1 MSLPTSSRSGLAE
14 ALSGWPP
21 PVLDPHGPF
30 SNTVTTLAW
39 VLIALVT
46 LIFLGVC
53 AALWVALYGSD
64 ELRARLG
71 GERVVRWFGLIIPA
85 GVLFLL
91 LAWGTTLVAGMTAI
105 QGDELRMRVSGN
117 IYWWRVS
124 YLDAAGREVLADA
137 NELHI
142 PVGRP
147 VVVDMVS
154 EDVIHSFWVP
164 KLGGKMD
171 MIPGRTNRLK
181 LQADRPGSYG
191 GQCAEFCGGAH
202 SLMGFIV
209 VAHEAADWQRWL
221 DARLAPAEASAPA
234 SAGASVRASVPAPPA
249 APASAGAPATGAD
262 EVQRGRQLFGEVGCA
277 ACHRIAG
284 TDAQGRSGPDLT
296 HVGSRRSL
304 GAGILP
310 NTRGTLIGW
319 IGDSQS
325 IKPNNRMP
333 AYRSLPAAEL
343 DALAAY
349 MESLR

>member
-1 MSLPTSSRSGLAE
+1 M
-14 ALSGWPP
+14 SGWPP

-39 VLIALVT
+39 GLIALMT
-46 LIFLGVC
+46 LIFIGVC
-53 AALWVALYGSD
+53 AAMWVALYGSD
-64 ELRARLG
+64 GLRAKLG
-71 GERVVRWFGLIIPA
+71 GERVVKWFGLIIPA
-85 GVLFLL
+85 GVLLLL
-91 LAWGTTLVAGMTAI
+91 LAWGLTLAAGMTTVK
-105 QGDELRMRVSGN
+105 GDELRMRVSGN

-124 YLDAAGREVLADA
+124 YLDAAGKEMLADA

-171 MIPGRTNRLK
+171 MIPGRTNQLK
-181 LQADRPGSYG
+181 LQADKAGVYG

-202 SLMGFIV
+202 ALMGFVV
-209 VAHEAADWQRWL
+209 VAHEPADWQRWL
-221 DARLAPAEASAPA
+221 DSRLKPVTNTPLSVEAL
-234 SAGASVRASVPAPPA
+234 
-249 APASAGAPATGAD
+249 
-262 EVQRGRQLFGEVGCA
+262 RGKQLFNEVGCA
-277 ACHRIAG
+277 ACHRVAG
-284 TDAQGRSGPDLT
+284 TQAQGLSGPDLT
-296 HVGSRRSL
+296 FVGSRRSL

-310 NTRGTLIGW
+310 NTRATLIGW

-333 AYRSLPAAEL
+333 AYRSLKADEL
-343 DALAAY
+343 NALAAY
-349 MESLR
+349 MESLK

>member
-1 MSLPTSSRSGLAE
+1 MSQPTSSRSSLAE
-14 ALSGWPP
+14 AFTEATSGWPP

-39 VLIALVT
+39 VLFALVT
-46 LIFLGVC
+46 LIFVLVC
-53 AALWVALYGSD
+53 AAMWVALYGSH
-64 ELRARLG
+64 ELRAKLG
-71 GERVVRWFGLIIPA
+71 GERIVKWFGLIVPA
-85 GVLFLL
+85 GVLFVL
-91 LAWGTTLVAGMTAI
+91 LAWGTTMVAGMSTI

-124 YLDAAGREVLADA
+124 YLDAAGKEIHADA

-181 LQADRPGSYG
+181 LQADQAGVYG

-202 SLMGFIV
+202 SLMGFVV
-209 VAHEAADWQRWL
+209 VAHAPADWQRWL
-221 DARLAPAEASAPA
+221 DARLAPT
-234 SAGASVRASVPAPPA
+234 PA
-249 APASAGAPATGAD
+249 AAPLGA
-262 EVQRGRQLFGEVGCA
+262 EVLRGSQLFTEVGCA
-277 ACHRIAG
+277 ACHRVAG
-284 TDAQGRSGPDLT
+284 TSAQGLSGPDLT
-296 HVGSRRSL
+296 HIGSRRSL

-333 AYRSLPAAEL
+333 AYRSLQAAEL
-343 DALAAY
+343 NALAAY
-349 MESLR
+349 MESLK

>member
-1 MSLPTSSRSGLAE
+1 
-14 ALSGWPP
+14 LSGWPP

-39 VLIALVT
+39 VLIALMV
-46 LIFLGVC
+46 LIFLLVC
-53 AALWVALYGSD
+53 AAMWVALYGSD
-64 ELRARLG
+64 GLRAKLG
-71 GERVVRWFGLIIPA
+71 GERVVKWFGLVLPA

-91 LAWGTTLVAGMTAI
+91 LAWGTTLVAGMTTI
-105 QGDELRMRVSGN
+105 RGDELRMRVSGN

-124 YLDAAGREVLADA
+124 YLDAAGREMLADA

-181 LQADRPGSYG
+181 LQADKAGSYG

-202 SLMGFIV
+202 SLMGFVV
-209 VAHEAADWQRWL
+209 VAHEPADWQRWL
-221 DARLAPAEASAPA
+221 DARLK
-234 SAGASVRASVPAPPA
+234 PA
-249 APASAGAPATGAD
+249 ATPLSVEAL
-262 EVQRGRQLFGEVGCA
+262 RGKQLFSEVGCA
-277 ACHRIAG
+277 ACHRVAG
-284 TDAQGRSGPDLT
+284 TTAQGISGPDLT
-296 HVGSRRSL
+296 FVGSRLSL

-310 NTRGTLIGW
+310 NHRGTLVGW

-333 AYRSLPAAEL
+333 SYRSLKADEL
-343 DALAAY
+343 NALAAY
-349 MESLR
+349 MESLQ